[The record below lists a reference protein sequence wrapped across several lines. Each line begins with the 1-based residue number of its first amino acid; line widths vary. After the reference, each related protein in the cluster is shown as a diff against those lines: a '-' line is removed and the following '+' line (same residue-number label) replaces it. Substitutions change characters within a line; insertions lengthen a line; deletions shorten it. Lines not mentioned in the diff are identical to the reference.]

1 MAHFYELSSCFKA
14 SLFQQPVQLF
24 YCDVIYPLYA
34 SIYRVL
40 KLLKTHTLLI
50 ICLAIEQFIVPCYVC
65 LENLS
70 MDMFFFY
77 TCCYCCQQLP
87 VSCGW
92 FGQTASLRG
101 GASAGGSIFTSCL
114 LQTNWEGSITILYC
128 GYRIFGFKVNK
139 YFY

>member
-24 YCDVIYPLYA
+24 YCDDIYPLYA

-70 MDMFFFY
+70 MDMFFFIFVVIV
-77 TCCYCCQQLP
+77 
-87 VSCGW
+87 VSSC
-92 FGQTASLRG
+92 LCHV
-101 GASAGGSIFTSCL
+101 GGSDRQLVCMAGRQQEAAFSPHV
-114 LQTNWEGSITILYC
+114 Y
-128 GYRIFGFKVNK
+128 FKQIGREALR
-139 YFY
+139 YFIADTEFLVSK